1 MSRRISENLELIKIV
16 QSNFNQDTSFSE
28 MTSFRRVADKI
39 ISEKYEI
46 AIETVRDK
54 YRRQLEPEITG
65 SNEFDEKLFSW
76 LSTGSNDLKE
86 ILINHAVNRQDEEG
100 INKLFNGNGEDKNM
114 STNRIRESLI
124 EFLNIWNDDKQNQF
138 GGERRSFELCTK
150 SLPSFCREIVPEL
163 NHKGSVGSGSWVH
176 IPWYASMN
184 RRITTTVSKGVYV
197 VYLFQDK
204 GDGVYLTLNQGT
216 GGFSTQIG
224 SHHTLMRENIL
235 KTINKEEIEF
245 EIGAL
250 PNNSLSDYG
259 SPKSK
264 AYEYACIIWKYY
276 SSDDLKSMDD
286 DSQLINDY
294 KAMVDIYME
303 AEDIILSTLNQQTID
318 ALEPTN
324 EINNHDKRYWLI
336 APGERAR
343 LWNDMYEEG
352 IIGIGW
358 DDLGDLKEYDSN
370 EDIAYKIQEIF
381 DEENLR
387 TNDSLACFQFA
398 NEISE
403 GDIIITK
410 KGRTSYLGYGVVTSD
425 YIYDNARNEYHH
437 IRTVNWL
444 KKGEWIEQDSNIVIK
459 TLTEITQ
466 YTDYVQRLEKLIG
479 IGQEEDLQP
488 FTIEDATRDLFL
500 HEDNFKEYLK
510 LLLNKKNVILQG
522 PPGVGKTFI
531 AKRMANALIGFR
543 DSNRVEM
550 IQFHQSYSYE
560 DFIQGF
566 RPNLDTGEG
575 FQLQS
580 GLFYDL
586 CQRAQFNP
594 NDNYVL
600 IIDEINRGN
609 LSKIFGELMMLIERD
624 KRGSEYA
631 LSLTYSPGEEF
642 YVPENLFI
650 IGTMNTADR
659 SIAMVD
665 YALRRRFTFIALNP
679 EFNSERFKSFLRGK
693 GVAIDLINTIIEN
706 INSLNE
712 EIASDINNLGDGY
725 QIGHSYFC
733 PNNENDNDWYNEVI
747 KYEIVPLLKEYWFD
761 EPKRV
766 DDLIESLMI

>member
-1 MSRRISENLELIKIV
+1 MSRRISEILELIKIV
-16 QSNFNQDTSFSE
+16 QSNFNQDTTILE
-28 MTSFRRVADKI
+28 MTAYRKKVDKI
-39 ISEKYEI
+39 ISENNKI
-46 AIETVRDK
+46 KIETVRDK

-65 SNEFDEKLFSW
+65 TNEFDEKLFSW

-100 INKLFNGNGEDKNM
+100 INKLFNGEDVNM
-114 STNRIRESLI
+114 PTNKIRESLI
-124 EFLNIWNDDKQNQF
+124 EFLTIWNDEKQNKF
-138 GGERRSFELCTK
+138 GGQYRSFEICTHL
-150 SLPSFCREIVPEL
+150 LPDLFNSISPDL
-163 NHKGSVGSGSWVH
+163 LHKGSVGVGEWAT
-176 IPWYASMN
+176 IPWIASMN
-184 RRITTTVSKGVYV
+184 KTITTTVSKGVYV
-197 VYLFQDK
+197 VYLFPNE
-204 GDGVYLTLNQGT
+204 GEGVYLTLNQGT
-216 GGFSTQIG
+216 GGFSPQTG
-224 SHHTLMRENIL
+224 SHHDLMIENIL
-235 KTINKEEIEF
+235 ESLSDKKLEF
-245 EIGAL
+245 ELGAL
-250 PNNSLSDYG
+250 PQNSLSEN
-259 SPKSK
+259 PNAKSR
-264 AYEYACIIWKYY
+264 AYENACIMWKYY
-276 SSDDLKSMDD
+276 SLSDLESMDSD
-286 DSQLINDY
+286 LQLVKDY
-294 KAMVDIYME
+294 ESIIDIYMNS
-303 AEDIILSTLNQQTID
+303 EDVILSTISLQE
-318 ALEPTN
+318 LETHD
-324 EINNHDKRYWLI
+324 EISHNSDKRYWLI

-358 DDLGDLKEYDSN
+358 DDLGDLKQYNSN
-370 EDIAYKIQEIF
+370 EDIANKLQEIF
-381 DEENLR
+381 DEEGLR

-398 NEISE
+398 NEISD

-425 YIYDNARNEYHH
+425 YIYDNTRNEYHH
-437 IRTVNWL
+437 IRSVNWL
-444 KKGEWIEQDSNIVIK
+444 KKGEWVEQESNIVIK

-510 LLLNKKNVILQG
+510 LLQNKKNVILQG

-531 AKRMANALIGFR
+531 AKRLANALIGFR
-543 DSNRVEM
+543 DSNRVDM
-550 IQFHQSYSYE
+550 VQFHQSYSYE

-566 RPNLDTGEG
+566 RPNPDTGEG

-600 IIDEINRGN
+600 VIDEINRGN

-631 LSLTYSPGEEF
+631 LSLTYSAGEEF

-665 YALRRRFTFIALNP
+665 YALRRRFIFIVLNP
-679 EFNSERFKSFLRGK
+679 EFNSERFKSFLRDK

-706 INSLNE
+706 MNSLNE
-712 EIASDINNLGDGY
+712 EIAGDINNLGDGY

-733 PNNENDNDWYNEVI
+733 PNNENDNKWYNEVI

-766 DDLIESLMI
+766 DDLISSLRI

>member
-1 MSRRISENLELIKIV
+1 
-16 QSNFNQDTSFSE
+16 
-28 MTSFRRVADKI
+28 
-39 ISEKYEI
+39 
-46 AIETVRDK
+46 
-54 YRRQLEPEITG
+54 
-65 SNEFDEKLFSW
+65 
-76 LSTGSNDLKE
+76 
-86 ILINHAVNRQDEEG
+86 
-100 INKLFNGNGEDKNM
+100 
-114 STNRIRESLI
+114 
-124 EFLNIWNDDKQNQF
+124 
-138 GGERRSFELCTK
+138 
-150 SLPSFCREIVPEL
+150 
-163 NHKGSVGSGSWVH
+163 
-176 IPWYASMN
+176 
-184 RRITTTVSKGVYV
+184 
-197 VYLFQDK
+197 
-204 GDGVYLTLNQGT
+204 
-216 GGFSTQIG
+216 
-224 SHHTLMRENIL
+224 
-235 KTINKEEIEF
+235 
-245 EIGAL
+245 
-250 PNNSLSDYG
+250 
-259 SPKSK
+259 
-264 AYEYACIIWKYY
+264 
-276 SSDDLKSMDD
+276 MDD